1 MRTRMPVFA
10 FLFSLAF
17 ALPAACAQAAG
28 PQTRTQSG
36 WQTPPAERGPWQ
48 GPMRGG
54 GWRAPGRMGW
64 MGGGMRGRGPMAGS
78 MLLRLVNSPEMRQ
91 RLNITPE
98 QAGKIRQQ
106 ASEFLKGQIRNRAEL
121 EIQRLDLR
129 NQLAADHPDRAA
141 IDATL
146 QKMSDLR
153 LAQEKSA
160 VDFRLAMR
168 DAFTPEQR
176 QKLLEMRR
184 AWMRERFGGRMMMHG
199 PHRPAPMGR
208 PGAAPSG
215 TGPGGN

>member
-1 MRTRMPVFA
+1 
-10 FLFSLAF
+10 
-17 ALPAACAQAAG
+17 
-28 PQTRTQSG
+28 
-36 WQTPPAERGPWQ
+36 
-48 GPMRGG
+48 
-54 GWRAPGRMGW
+54 

-98 QAGKIRQQ
+98 QADKIRQQ
-106 ASEFLKGQIRNRAEL
+106 ATDFLKGQIRNRADL

-129 NQLAADHPDRAA
+129 NQITADHPDRAA

-153 LAQEKSA
+153 LVQEKSA

-168 DAFTPEQR
+168 GAFTPEQR

-184 AWMRERFGGRMMMHG
+184 AWMRGFSGTRITI
-199 PHRPAPMGR
+199 HRLHFPAGAGQ